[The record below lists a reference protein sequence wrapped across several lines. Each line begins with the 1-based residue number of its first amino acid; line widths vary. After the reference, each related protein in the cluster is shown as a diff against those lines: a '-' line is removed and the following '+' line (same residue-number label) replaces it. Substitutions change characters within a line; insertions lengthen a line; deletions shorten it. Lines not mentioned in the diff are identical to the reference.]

1 MTSTKKVEKAA
12 KEKPKQPVN
21 ESVAYSFIQR
31 LLARM
36 FHSVQLKISHVIIR
50 NHVMKI
56 KGR

>member
-1 MTSTKKVEKAA
+1 MTMTNKFEKAA
-12 KEKPKQPVN
+12 NEKPKQPVN
-21 ESVAYSFIQR
+21 ERVAYSTIKRF
-31 LLARM
+31 LAHM